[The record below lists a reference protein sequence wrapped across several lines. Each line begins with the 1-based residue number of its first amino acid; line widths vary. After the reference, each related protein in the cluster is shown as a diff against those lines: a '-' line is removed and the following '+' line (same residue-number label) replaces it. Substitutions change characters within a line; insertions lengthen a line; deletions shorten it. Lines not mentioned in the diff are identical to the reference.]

1 MNSPQDDFSN
11 RIGQMKSGAQD
22 QAPPAYIE
30 KSPAKDQ
37 GGAFLRDALILASAL
52 PALIAVFGTHDLGQ
66 IVSYLQSTQFAPAL
80 GVLVLIGT
88 SAWRQ
93 VVTRRKKK
101 EVIAVANSEGTT
113 PVLTS
118 SEAKAEGLK

>member
-1 MNSPQDDFSN
+1 MSN
-11 RIGQMKSGAQD
+11 EPTEPV
-22 QAPPAYIE
+22 PPAYIE

-37 GGAFLRDALILASAL
+37 GGAFLRDALILISAL
-52 PALIAVFGTHDLGQ
+52 PALTAVLGTHDVAQ
-66 IVSYLQSTQFAPAL
+66 IVAFLQSTQFAPAL
-80 GVLVLIGT
+80 GVLVLVGT

-93 VVTRRKKK
+93 IVTRRKKK
-101 EVIAVANSEGTT
+101 EVIAVATRPGTT